1 MPGRP
6 RPGLGRLGLL
16 NGVVEGEW
24 QSDFSAQGYAWPS
37 GVYDLTPAVAAPDFG
52 TFIDEDWVTSTV
64 APTSFLD
71 QLRADTEKV
80 RLGTWIGPLKN
91 IVITDNTQR
100 LQSLTVPTLV
110 LYGIQDD
117 VFRSA
122 DETTLITSLKAAAA
136 RGESFWW
143 KQYGVLPPPSDG
155 EQTDLGHNLPWEAP
169 GAVATDVASFL
180 TTGAPT
186 RILFHT
192 DYPADVHR
200 IVAEP
205 GQAIIIHEP

>member
-136 RGESFWW
+136 RGGSFWW